1 MEPPH
6 PVRGT
11 NAKQSRPK
19 EIRMNKLMTVMTT
32 VLLAVSTTRAVRAQ
46 DASQSTK
53 PWNTLTH
60 IKTTND
66 FVALPGNA
74 TIVMS
79 CPKCKSVTMIIKEN
93 VTTKPGHGTIETAL
107 QVDQCPGC
115 GGKMTTELKQ
125 TKMVHTCSMCG
136 AGAFCCATTSGK

>member
-1 MEPPH
+1 
-6 PVRGT
+6 
-11 NAKQSRPK
+11 
-19 EIRMNKLMTVMTT
+19 MNKLMTVMTA
-32 VLLAVSTTRAVRAQ
+32 VLLTVSAAKVVRAQ

-74 TIVMS
+74 TIAMS

-93 VTTKPGHGTIETAL
+93 VTTKPGHGTIEEAL

-115 GGKMTTELKQ
+115 GGKITTELKQ
-125 TKMVHTCSMCG
+125 TKMVHTCSKCG
-136 AGAFCCATTSGK
+136 SGSALFCSTMPGKPNPGMGDKK

>member
-1 MEPPH
+1 MKPSH
-6 PVRGT
+6 PVDDT
-11 NAKQSRPK
+11 NGKRSQPK
-19 EIRMNKLMTVMTT
+19 EIRMNKLMTVTT
-32 VLLAVSTTRAVRAQ
+32 AVLLAVSTTKVVHAQ

-74 TIVMS
+74 TIAMS

-93 VTTKPGHGTIETAL
+93 VTTKPGHGTVEEAL

-125 TKMVHTCSMCG
+125 TKLVHT
-136 AGAFCCATTSGK
+136 

>member
-1 MEPPH
+1 
-6 PVRGT
+6 
-11 NAKQSRPK
+11 
-19 EIRMNKLMTVMTT
+19 MNKLITVMTA
-32 VLLAVSTTRAVRAQ
+32 VLLTVSATKIVCAQ

-66 FVALPGNA
+66 FVALPSNA
-74 TIVMS
+74 TIAMS
-79 CPKCKSVTMIIKEN
+79 CPKCKSVTTIIKEN
-93 VTTKPGHGTIETAL
+93 ITTKPGHGTIEAAL

-115 GGKMTTELKQ
+115 GGKITTELKQ

-136 AGAFCCATTSGK
+136 GGAFCCATTPGKATPGMERKEVPAKE